1 MKYAIIHKDNVIIT
15 MEKFNDRRINS
26 VLQVGLGYQDITV
39 VPSDE
44 QKIPWI
50 INEDLKIV
58 ELL

>member
-26 VLQVGLGYQDITV
+26 VLQVSLGYQDITV